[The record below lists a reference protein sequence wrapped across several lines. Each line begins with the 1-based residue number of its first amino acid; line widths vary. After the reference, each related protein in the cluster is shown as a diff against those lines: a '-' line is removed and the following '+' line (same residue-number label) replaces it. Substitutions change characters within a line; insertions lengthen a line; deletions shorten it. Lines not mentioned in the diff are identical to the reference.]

1 MSENKRKGGAQKTRE
16 KNKKLLFSQANKCR
30 PISELFSIPPIQ
42 KSNNCTTTSNTT
54 ISNAVNDCSVDD
66 TFLNTVD
73 VSNQILS
80 NNSNSD
86 EVVNC
91 KDVNNTLNI
100 LEKENVMK
108 VCALVNADVDDDK
121 DIVMVE
127 DVDNNNLLDNNFTL
141 NYFQKP
147 MLSSINDF
155 FKYHPKQPHVEKL
168 FKSSKA
174 YFRSNSI
181 KRQWL
186 SFDNQSKSLFCS
198 VCLAFSSEPNLFTKG
213 LSVWTHVYQRIEE
226 HEASKT
232 HMSCS
237 ESYLLHTSN
246 KTINILL
253 FSDFKKK
260 KKEEIK
266 KNIQILQRVI
276 DIVKLIGKRGLSY
289 RAHRNESALSLNNPI
304 LDHGNFLDILLLLK
318 KYDIVLNEHVDSL
331 TNKAQRKANSG
342 NSKGKVSKVTF
353 ISKTTVNMVID
364 SISTLIKKNIS
375 SQILEAL
382 MFSVQMDTTQ
392 DVSVQDQCSL
402 IL

>member
-1 MSENKRKGGAQKTRE
+1 
-16 KNKKLLFSQANKCR
+16 
-30 PISELFSIPPIQ
+30 
-42 KSNNCTTTSNTT
+42 
-54 ISNAVNDCSVDD
+54 
-66 TFLNTVD
+66 
-73 VSNQILS
+73 
-80 NNSNSD
+80 
-86 EVVNC
+86 
-91 KDVNNTLNI
+91 
-100 LEKENVMK
+100 MK
-108 VCALVNADVDDDK
+108 IYALVNADVDDDK

-127 DVDNNNLLDNNFTL
+127 DDVMVVEDVDKNILLDNNFTTF

-147 MLSSINDF
+147 MPSSINDF
-155 FKYHPKQPHVEKL
+155 FKFHPKQPAFEKL

-174 YFRSNSI
+174 YFRSSSI
-181 KRQWL
+181 RRQWL
-186 SFDNQSKSLFCS
+186 SFDIQSKSLFCS
-198 VCLAFSSEPNLFTKG
+198 VCLAFSSESNLFTKG
-213 LSVWTHVYQRIEE
+213 LSIWTHVYQRIEE

-246 KTINILL
+246 KTIDILL

-260 KKEEIK
+260 QKEEVK

-276 DIVKLIGKRGLSY
+276 DIVKLFGTRGLSY
-289 RAHRNESALSLNNPI
+289 RDHRNESALSLNNPI

-331 TNKAQRKANSG
+331 TNKAQRKENRG
-342 NSKGKVSKVTF
+342 NSKGKVSKLTF

-402 IL
+402 IVRYVNSSGVHEKLLSVVTMTETKGTSFHEMLENKLLSSGLDIKKLYW